1 MLENNTNLAR
11 KQRQHFLV
19 QVRRHRLAERTGKVA
34 ENHEI
39 PIRQIGAPFL
49 SNRIVGSNGN
59 GLRIA
64 DVPKLDQ
71 PGRIPAKLFD
81 ALLAL
86 CQASF

>member
-1 MLENNTNLAR
+1 MAGLVDLLVAGAIQREMLENNTNLAR

-49 SNRIVGSNGN
+49 PNRIVGSNGN

-64 DVPKLDQ
+64 NLSK
-71 PGRIPAKLFD
+71 A
-81 ALLAL
+81 
-86 CQASF
+86 